1 MADSMFQG
9 LEQLLELAKQLEA
22 KVERGE
28 LKTHVQVRSIP
39 RQGNMPRSAVNA
51 QEPLVTP
58 PVQRPHQA
66 THAAAQDSQAVAP
79 DVDSA
84 APAALDL
91 SEIGGLDTT
100 LAQLREVVELPLRRP
115 EVLRQLGLEPPRG
128 VLLVGPPGTGKTLTA
143 RALATQ
149 LGVNYI
155 AVVGPELLSKYYGE
169 AEAKLRQVFEKAR
182 QAAPCLVFIDEIDA
196 LAPNREQ
203 VEGEVE
209 KRLVAQLLGLLDG
222 FEPLQGVVVLAA
234 TNRPDHLDPALRR
247 PGRFDR
253 EVVFG
258 VPDREGRLAILQIQT
273 RSMPLAADVDLLA
286 IATAAVG
293 FVGADLKALTQAA
306 AYAALRRVD
315 VQTCDPAT
323 LRIDQA
329 DFEQALQQ
337 IRPAVLRSVAV
348 AVPNVPWSAVGGLEP
363 VKQTLRETLEAVVQR
378 PQLYSE
384 ANIPAPRGV
393 LLYGPPGTGK
403 TLLAKAVATQAQ
415 ANFISVSGPEL
426 MSKWVGES
434 EALIREIF
442 RKARQAAPCVIF
454 FDEIDTLAPARGQ
467 AEVSDRVVGQLLTEM
482 DGLQGSQGILVI
494 AATNRPSAI
503 DPALRRAGRFDL
515 QLAIKLPDATSRLS
529 ILQVHNGE
537 RPLAF
542 DLTPWAE
549 ITEGWNGA
557 ELALLSNQAALLA
570 VRRAIATQT
579 PLAVIAADFEQTY
592 AQLQQQRQLNPS

>member
-28 LKTHVQVRSIP
+28 LKAHVQVRSSSIP
-39 RQGNMPRSAVNA
+39 RQGNIPRGASK
-51 QEPLVTP
+51 EPVVTP
-58 PVQRPHQA
+58 PVQRPNQA
-66 THAAAQDSQAVAP
+66 NNAADQDAQAVVQ
-79 DVDSA
+79 DIDLA
-84 APAALDL
+84 APAAAIDL
-91 SEIGGLDTT
+91 SEIGGLDAVLT
-100 LAQLREVVELPLRRP
+100 QLREVVELPLRRP
-115 EVLRQLGLEPPRG
+115 ELFRQLGLEPPRG

-143 RALATQ
+143 RALATN

-273 RSMPLAADVDLLA
+273 RPMPLAADVDLLA

-323 LRIDQA
+323 LRVDQA
-329 DFEQALQQ
+329 DFAQALHQ

-348 AVPNVPWSAVGGLEP
+348 EVPNVPWSAVGGLEP
-363 VKQTLRETLEAVVQR
+363 VKQTLQETLEAVVQR
-378 PQLYSE
+378 PQLYSD
-384 ANIPAPRGV
+384 AKIPAPRGV

-426 MSKWVGES
+426 VSKWVGES
-434 EALIREIF
+434 EATIREIF

-482 DGLQGSQGILVI
+482 DGLQGSSGILVI

-515 QLAIKLPDATSRLS
+515 QLAIDLPDATSRLS
-529 ILQVHNGE
+529 ILQVHNAE
-537 RPLAF
+537 RPLGL
-542 DLTPWAE
+542 DLMAWAAT
-549 ITEGWNGA
+549 TEGWNGA

-579 PLAVIAADFEQTY
+579 PLQVIAADFEQAY
-592 AQLQQQRQLNPS
+592 AQLQQQRLHH